1 MAKLFYLVL
10 ISIMSIPVSATA
22 DNDIGY
28 KYYQKGNYGKALE
41 IWTIQAEEGSK
52 EALYNIGL
60 LYFFGNGVE
69 KDLPL
74 AFEYCQNAAFM
85 GSPRAQNNLAFM
97 YIEGMG
103 VEKSFI
109 ASYAWASVAIKYG
122 YNSQQI
128 RDDARIHLTPAM
140 LRDARKLFFDI
151 IKDINDESINRN

>member
-10 ISIMSIPVSATA
+10 ISIMSISVSATA

-41 IWTIQAEEGSK
+41 IWTIQADEGSK

-109 ASYAWASVAIKYG
+109 ASY
-122 YNSQQI
+122 
-128 RDDARIHLTPAM
+128 RIHLTPAM